1 MRAYT
6 GEEQNS
12 AQLEIDEEQ
21 ANDEVDRINSGF
33 KRMISHGQNYP
44 GQARVSIKGSTQR
57 NS

>member
-21 ANDEVDRINSGF
+21 ANDEVDRIN
-33 KRMISHGQNYP
+33 
-44 GQARVSIKGSTQR
+44 
-57 NS
+57 